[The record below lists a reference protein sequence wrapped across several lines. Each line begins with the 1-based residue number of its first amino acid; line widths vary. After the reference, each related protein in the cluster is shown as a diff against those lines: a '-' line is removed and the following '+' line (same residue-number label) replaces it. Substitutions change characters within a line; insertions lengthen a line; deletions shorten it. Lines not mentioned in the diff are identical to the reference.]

1 MASAPPNNDVPRG
14 FKFLQILWP
23 IGLAVSTVAV
33 AGVRADAQLD
43 AVDKK
48 VEYLYGNGS
57 PPIAARLARIEER
70 QLVLIESVNRIN
82 DKLDKGVAYRGR

>member
-23 IGLAVSTVAV
+23 IGLAISTVAV
-33 AGVRADAQLD
+33 AGVRADAQLGEL
-43 AVDKK
+43 DKK
-48 VEYLYGNGS
+48 VDYLYGNGA

-70 QLVLIESVNRIN
+70 QLVLIETTNKIN
-82 DKLDKGVAYRGR
+82 DKLDRMGSSH